1 MALVHMRKLTI
12 SPSLRGVAVIYSS
25 LILALV
31 FGLISSSLTAR
42 SMSTTDLGQYR
53 YLISC
58 ITVTVSATTL
68 GLFSSAGA
76 LLAAPGSRT
85 FQNLVTEGANA
96 QGWFVAASTAICV
109 ASVFLFQSPSG
120 SLGQWAVAAV
130 LSMFMAWPVLMQEI
144 LRARGR
150 FMSIALLN
158 AAPSL
163 LFILAILLF
172 KVLDFGL
179 NAALCVCAYFL
190 SQGLIVFLVRY
201 GDGLK
206 LKPTR
211 VGYAFLFKRN
221 KRLGLNVYFGTFL
234 AALTAQSGILL
245 LQAFRASEDVG
256 VFSLANTLTAPLTLL
271 PSTIGTVFFSRLPNA
286 PGFPRRVLAFTW
298 TTSAAIALV
307 FCVSSPFIIQVIYG
321 SRFESVVLPAQICAV
336 ASMLQGVGDVYNRYY
351 LANKD
356 TSFLLY
362 IAIGVCF
369 TAIIVGAAGAVYF
382 GVLGAAAAKMI
393 GSLTYVFVLFLY
405 YHFLGH
411 RFG

>member
-1 MALVHMRKLTI
+1 MRKLTI
-12 SPSLRGVAVIYSS
+12 SASLRGVAIIYSS
-25 LILALV
+25 LVLALV

-42 SMSTTDLGQYR
+42 SMATTDLGQYR

-58 ITVTVSATTL
+58 IAVIVSATTL
-68 GLFSSAGA
+68 GMFSSAGA

-96 QGWFVAASTAICV
+96 QGWLVAASAAICV
-109 ASVFLFQSPSG
+109 IAVFLFQSPSG
-120 SLGQWAVAAV
+120 NAGQWVMAAV
-130 LSMFMAWPVLMQEI
+130 LSMFMAWPILIQEI

-150 FMSIALLN
+150 FVSIALLN
-158 AAPSL
+158 AGPSL

-172 KVLDFGL
+172 NVSRIPL

-190 SQGLIVFLVRY
+190 SQGLVVFLVRC
-201 GDGLK
+201 GNGLK
-206 LKPTR
+206 MKPTK
-211 VGYAFLFKRN
+211 VGYAFLFRRN

-245 LQAFRASEDVG
+245 LQAFRASEDVA

-286 PGFPRRVLAFTW
+286 PGFPRHVLTFTW
-298 TTSAAIALV
+298 VTSVAITLL
-307 FCVSSPFIIQVIYG
+307 FCVAAPFTIHVLYG
-321 SRFESVVLPAQICAV
+321 SRFESVVLPAQICAAAAV
-336 ASMLQGVGDVYNRYY
+336 LQGVGDVYNRYY

-356 TSFLLY
+356 TLFLLY
-362 IAIGVCF
+362 IAAGVCAV
-369 TAIIVGAAGAVYF
+369 TVTLSIAGAVYF
-382 GVLGAAAAKMI
+382 GVAGAAIAKI
-393 GSLTYVFVLFLY
+393 VGALTYVIILLLC
-405 YHFLGH
+405 YHYLGR